1 MTKNALTFLALLWIV
16 ERNTVT
22 YWTSNQLQFKETV
35 LRYPLLVNR
44 YQLRLLI
51 HLIVLYRFLLYSFLH
66 SQLLLNN
73 YTLYRSMISTH

>member
-66 SQLLLNN
+66 SQII
-73 YTLYRSMISTH
+73 TQ